1 MQNKKLLKW
10 LVLPLTLFLLIPLLV
25 FSASA
30 EMTLINYDDY
40 ATYSVSDV
48 PGLWNVRADL
58 PVGDCNTRVEFIS
71 PPSSFPTLSV
81 EGSSYQFSFTPQ
93 FSSDSL
99 SFSIA
104 PLGGGVY
111 DIPISDFS
119 YQNANALDPS
129 LIPLDTVLEFSFD
142 FSFDSANYVPSYF
155 VNADVKFY
163 VAFLVDNPNYPGAVQ
178 VAYSDNWYMN
188 VDPSDSTLVHF
199 TTRFDL
205 SQYPEYA
212 GLPFFPFIYVG
223 NLRSDVV
230 FPDVPIDVMVDYNY
244 LRLEFSISDAI
255 KAANDSDRGDKLL
268 GNIEQALSDQGKQLD
283 DFLNNDVELDQ
294 GELGG
299 AVDNIGN
306 AEGELL
312 DKVGGFLGE
321 APSLFSNIV
330 SDLTLLAPS
339 FAAVALIYNEF
350 FSISFVSLLL
360 RVSIGL
366 GILAVVLNMA
376 ISIER
381 AGYARSRWK
390 SSRAA
395 GKKKG

>member
-1 MQNKKLLKW
+1 MLNKKLLKW
-10 LVLPLTLFLLIPLLV
+10 LVLPLTLFLLIPLFV

-58 PVGDCNTRVEFIS
+58 PVDGCNTLVEIVSNSGFS
-71 PPSSFPTLSV
+71 PAQFF
-81 EGSSYQFSFTPQ
+81 EGSSYQFSFTPDD
-93 FSSDSL
+93 SSDAL
-99 SFSIA
+99 YFSIA

-111 DIPISDFS
+111 AIPSPGYS
-119 YQNANALDPS
+119 YENANALDPD

-142 FSFDSANYVPSYF
+142 FTFMSANYDPSYF

-163 VAFLVDNPNYPGAVQ
+163 VAFLVDNPNYPGYVQ
-178 VAYSDNWYMN
+178 VAFSEDWYMQ
-188 VDPSDSTLVHF
+188 VDTYESSLVHF
-199 TTRFDL
+199 ITRFDL
-205 SQYPEYA
+205 SDYPEYA

-223 NLRSDVV
+223 NLRSDYV
-230 FPDVPIDVMVDYNY
+230 FPDVPIDVMVDYNH
-244 LRLEFSISDAI
+244 LRLEFPVSDAI
-255 KAANDSDRGDKLL
+255 KAANDSARGDKLL
-268 GNIEQALSDQGKQLD
+268 GNIEQALADQGKQLD
-283 DFLNNDVELDQ
+283 DFLNKDVELDQ

-299 AVDNIGN
+299 AVDDIGN

-330 SDLTLLAPS
+330 SDLTQLAPT

-350 FSISFVSLLL
+350 FSIPFVSLLL

-390 SSRAA
+390 SSRSS
-395 GKKKG
+395 GKKNG